1 MNWKLLKDL
10 KSILAFAFALL
21 FEIIGIVLAFKSNDN
36 DAWVVFVVFGILLTS
51 YGVNRATR
59 LWKKSE

>member
-1 MNWKLLKDL
+1 MNWELLKDL
-10 KSILAFAFALL
+10 KTILAFAFALL
-21 FEIIGIVLAFKSNDN
+21 FEMIGIVLAFKSN